1 MLQDEAATPYLNAC
15 QYAAK
20 SSEFFKHFKSHP
32 AYTHVLEHVSYEEGQ
47 QYLKEIEIDY
57 LDKLQEIKQNDAIGE
72 PQTYEYPSIGNISPT
87 TIRYVKNTSDI
98 INKFGTSFDSIVEIG
113 ADQPRVISN
122 TYLLENNFDWS
133 GVSFELDTDKVTYFN
148 SIRKNKCFC
157 EDATSYDY
165 KSLFEERNYPKQID
179 YLQLDIDPAEGTL
192 RALKVLPLNDY
203 RFSVITYETDVYSSG
218 ADIQDEQIEILESHG
233 YQLVAKNVKCEGN
246 PYEDWW
252 IDPAIISEDVWKP
265 YKTRIGLESNE
276 VILL

>member
-1 MLQDEAATPYLNAC
+1 MINEEPNYWPRYTIKDHHRLRHQFSESERVRRNWSQSMQDMFVLSMLDGKRNGVY
-15 QYAAK
+15 
-20 SSEFFKHFKSHP
+20 
-32 AYTHVLEHVSYEEGQ
+32 
-47 QYLKEIEIDY
+47 
-57 LDKLQEIKQNDAIGE
+57 
-72 PQTYEYPSIGNISPT
+72 
-87 TIRYVKNTSDI
+87 
-98 INKFGTSFDSIVEIG
+98 VEIG

-133 GVSFELDTDKVTYFN
+133 GVSFELDADKVTYFN
-148 SIRKNKCFC
+148 SIRKNKCLS

-192 RALKVLPLNDY
+192 RALKTLPLNDY

-252 IDPAIISEDVWKP
+252 IEPAIVSEDVWKP